1 MILKKITQLESI
13 IILNRL
19 IIGSTTIFQR
29 FFIYLKTYCIKRI
42 IRKKNNILG
51 SLIVSSCLNLIS
63 GASIAEVVDIS
74 FDPEKSSINT
84 TVLID
89 SSTHEDIWNSA
100 LAIMDSSNNFALQ
113 SSELTSLTLLLDEVS
128 LEKID
133 IINDN
138 FLISNFIFDY
148 QPVERESLFTTLA
161 FETDDISKTSGA
173 VNTIS
178 SRLQHQQRLLH
189 LQHMRQQHLQYI
201 RHLKR

>member
-13 IILNRL
+13 ITLNRL
-19 IIGSTTIFQR
+19 IIGSTTIFQQ
-29 FFIYLKTYCIKRI
+29 FFIYLKTNCIKRI
-42 IRKKNNILG
+42 MRKKNNILG

-63 GASIAEVVDIS
+63 GASIAEVIDIG

-89 SSTHEDIWNSA
+89 SSAHEDIWNSA

-113 SSELTSLTLLLDEVS
+113 SPELTSLTLLLDEVS

-178 SRLQHQQRLLH
+178 SRLQHQQRLQH
-189 LQHMRQQHLQYI
+189 LQHMQQQHLQYI